1 MARGNQILTALQ
13 IGRAAVDFGRDVLG
27 NRQRQRIAV
36 PSPPDFSQS
45 YQDLRHLT
53 MAAIPQQQPSPQ
65 AAPSPEHT
73 EPLAVTDYAGT
84 SQLSAAGKACIPCG
98 NDHFSVVSG
107 GLAEAI
113 RFAREGGIEHPEVI
127 ERIADAEMELNTFER
142 WDGAPE
148 RVARLSPEEKPLM
161 DDMLTASRK
170 LRHLISD
177 ITDIDNLEQ
186 SAVQA
191 RDMRK
196 EFKTRTFRM
205 QLGKEMRQRAREG
218 DESGE

>member
-1 MARGNQILTALQ
+1 
-13 IGRAAVDFGRDVLG
+13 
-27 NRQRQRIAV
+27 
-36 PSPPDFSQS
+36 
-45 YQDLRHLT
+45 
-53 MAAIPQQQPSPQ
+53 
-65 AAPSPEHT
+65 
-73 EPLAVTDYAGT
+73 
-84 SQLSAAGKACIPCG
+84 
-98 NDHFSVVSG
+98 
-107 GLAEAI
+107 
-113 RFAREGGIEHPEVI
+113 
-127 ERIADAEMELNTFER
+127 
-142 WDGAPE
+142 
-148 RVARLSPEEKPLM
+148 M

-177 ITDIDNLEQ
+177 ITDIENLEQ